1 MLKAISEL
9 DGKTRKQTQ
18 SSTSPRELVL
28 GDLIQSITFK
38 SPWKDLPAELAAG
51 VLQGLECRKLFVLTF
66 WIGMS
71 SRANIYVRSVD
82 ACTAGHFLM
91 VEMHAFTK
99 YMKLN
104 RAVYIIK
111 D

>member
-1 MLKAISEL
+1 MQKAFCIA
-9 DGKTRKQTQ
+9 T
-18 SSTSPRELVL
+18 
-28 GDLIQSITFK
+28 
-38 SPWKDLPAELAAG
+38 
-51 VLQGLECRKLFVLTF
+51 
-66 WIGMS
+66 
-71 SRANIYVRSVD
+71 ANIYVRSVD